1 MTAHW
6 TKPLPEERL
15 YVEEQAT
22 AHATLSPFKRAAP
35 PPLQGEQ
42 LDQYERRLTYEV
54 QKVAPNFKDINLYD
68 AKGDA
73 FKLLKKQVYAD
84 ARQEAH
90 HPTQIPD
97 GELREVVNYDQAG
110 RPSYTFHGSPSAWM
124 KNFEPD
130 DKRYVKSILD
140 TRTGWQKV

>member
-1 MTAHW
+1 MTPHW
-6 TKPLPEERL
+6 TKPLPEERH

-73 FKLLKKQVYAD
+73 FKLLKKQVYDD
-84 ARQEAH
+84 AKQEARR
-90 HPTQIPD
+90 PTQIPE
-97 GELREVVNYDQAG
+97 GTLREVVSYDQAG
-110 RPSYTFHGSPSAWM
+110 RPSYTYFGSPKSWM
-124 KNFEPD
+124 NDFAPEKKF
-130 DKRYVKSILD
+130 VKSILD
-140 TRTGWQKV
+140 TRSGWQKV